1 LKRGIG
7 WFAVRHFRNISGIW
21 LLLLCCAES
30 FCGPAQADQLQPG
43 PHVIAVTDQI
53 YSGDFEGGRA
63 AALRLQEE
71 QPEHPIGYLLE
82 AEALWWKI
90 WCTSAEFKYG
100 MTFPRHRAK
109 LSADRHYLELAAKAS
124 ALAEEKIAEHDSAE
138 MQFYAGMGEALTS
151 RLYGLRG
158 EGRNTARAG
167 VRAREH
173 LLRAKAMNADLADA
187 DFGLG
192 LYNYY
197 IDTLSA
203 AARVLRFFMGVPGGN
218 KKEGI
223 RQLQHAIEEGV
234 LVPPEARF
242 YLAINLHNY
251 DQQYNR
257 ALEIISPLA
266 EKYPSNALF
275 QLARGDLL
283 AKLGRKEKARDCYR
297 AAGAAALSDPECH
310 EHVQELVRAAL
321 KALGS
326 LENTP

>member
-1 LKRGIG
+1 M
-7 WFAVRHFRNISGIW
+7 
-21 LLLLCCAES
+21 LLLCCAGF
-30 FCGPAQADQLQPG
+30 FCVGARGDKLQLDPQ
-43 PHVIAVTDQI
+43 VIAIADQI

-109 LSADRHYLELAAKAS
+109 LAADRHYLDLAAKVS
-124 ALAEEKIAEHDSAE
+124 LLSEKQIAQRDSAE
-138 MQFYAGMGEALTS
+138 MQFYAGMGDALPS

-223 RQLQHAIEEGV
+223 RQLQHAIAEGV
-234 LVPPEARF
+234 LAPPDARL

-251 DQQYNR
+251 DQQYER
-257 ALEIISPLA
+257 A
-266 EKYPSNALF
+266 
-275 QLARGDLL
+275 
-283 AKLGRKEKARDCYR
+283 
-297 AAGAAALSDPECH
+297 
-310 EHVQELVRAAL
+310 
-321 KALGS
+321 
-326 LENTP
+326 

>member
-1 LKRGIG
+1 MHRIPITSRL
-7 WFAVRHFRNISGIW
+7 WPM
-21 LLLLCCAES
+21 LLCCVS
-30 FCGPAQADQLQPG
+30 FFCANAGAQELRVPPEVTAAADR
-43 PHVIAVTDQI
+43 I
-53 YSGDFEGGRA
+53 YSGDFAGGRA
-63 AALRLQEE
+63 AALSLQEE

-82 AEALWWKI
+82 GEALWWKI

-100 MTFPRHRAK
+100 MTYPRHRAK
-109 LSADRHYLELAAKAS
+109 LAADRHYLELAAKAT
-124 ALAEEKIAEHDSAE
+124 ALAEKKIAQRDSAE
-138 MQFYAGMGEALTS
+138 MEFYAGMGDALAS

-158 EGRNTARAG
+158 EGRSTARAG

-173 LLRAKAMNADLADA
+173 LLRAISLDADLADA

-203 AARVLRFFMGVPGGN
+203 AARVLRFFMGIPSGS

-223 RQLQHAIEEGV
+223 RQLQHAIDQGI

-251 DQQYNR
+251 DQQYER
-257 ALEIISPLA
+257 ALEIISPLT

-275 QLARGDLL
+275 QLASGDLF

-297 AAGAAALSDPECH
+297 AAQAALPGDPDCRQH
-310 EHVQELVRAAL
+310 LLDLVRASVAAL
-321 KALGS
+321 NGD
-326 LENTP
+326 